1 MHASAILVDTVAS
14 SHTQDLGLAR
24 VFDSSFLQNLGRDPM
39 EMIVS
44 DEFSLYDEKILE
56 HSSDG
61 LSDSIL
67 LEFTVPY
74 VNRSR

>member
-1 MHASAILVDTVAS
+1 
-14 SHTQDLGLAR
+14 
-24 VFDSSFLQNLGRDPM
+24 M